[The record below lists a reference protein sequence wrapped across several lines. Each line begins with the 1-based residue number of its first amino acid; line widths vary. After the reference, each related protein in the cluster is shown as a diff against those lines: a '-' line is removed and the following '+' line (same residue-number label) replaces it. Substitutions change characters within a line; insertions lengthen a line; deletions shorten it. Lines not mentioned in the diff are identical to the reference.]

1 MADATGIP
9 VVLPDTA
16 EPVLLGAAMLGAVAA
31 GAHGSLSTA
40 MTAMA
45 RDRLSTTATKPE
57 LREFHRD
64 KRKIHA
70 EMRAVERRARGAMER
85 WSQLR

>member
-31 GAHGSLSTA
+31 GAHASLSEA

-45 RDRLSTTATKPE
+45 RDRLSTAATRPE
-57 LREFHRD
+57 MREFHRD

-70 EMRAVERRARGAMER
+70 EMRGLERRARGAMER
-85 WSQLR
+85 WSQPS